1 MSGIFV
7 QRFCRPQWNRSCS
20 NFYAAAELSREVE
33 IMDHSLLE
41 AIGHNLTAPMP
52 LFFVLGIL
60 ATLIRSDLKV
70 PEALYIGLTL
80 YLLAAI
86 GLHGGAEIREVGL
99 TAIWMPLVGTLFLG
113 IMIPIIGYLILRK
126 VGKF

>member
-1 MSGIFV
+1 
-7 QRFCRPQWNRSCS
+7 
-20 NFYAAAELSREVE
+20 
-33 IMDHSLLE
+33 MDHSLLE

-99 TAIWMPLVGTLFLG
+99 TAIWIPLMGTMFLG
-113 IMIPIIGYLILRK
+113 ILIPIVGTSSFARSESFPFTMPLRSLDTM
-126 VGKF
+126 GRSAP